1 MLQTAEDLAQQ
12 QRTWG
17 SSPTYDTEEQMAE
30 YFRRNNVR
38 TILDFG
44 FTKNM
49 TLDQV
54 RPFHDY
60 AIDTQQRF
68 SDVIFGNW
76 LQIDPRLGGAA
87 VDEMRRCIDESDGFI
102 GYCVSAAGMGF
113 PASDPIYDPFY
124 RLSLDNDIPVLVL
137 VGYTG
142 SGAGIPGGKG
152 VKLDLCHPRY
162 VDELAINYP
171 TLKIITGRP
180 AWPWQDEMIAVMLHK
195 PNVWAELHGW
205 SPKYLTEPL
214 RRDIA
219 RRLKDRVMFGADYPL
234 FRYERLVADWKTLG
248 FDEETLE
255 RVFHRNAEKLFAPQ
269 LQKTLQ
275 TQHLDHCGSRAEGSR
290 RRHRRIERGHRLRH
304 RRVVR
309 VRGRGRDDRRAPQGT
324 ARELR
329 PSRCA
334 PRPARACS
342 RCPPISGAPMTAHAS
357 SNRPRPSS
365 AASTCWST
373 TTARRRSA
381 CSTSSM
387 TPHGTRRSS
396 RT

>member
-1 MLQTAEDLAQQ
+1 MRLFDLHSHWGTKRGYVLQTPEDLAQQ

-44 FTKNM
+44 FTKSI

-60 AIDTQQRF
+60 AIETQQRF

-76 LQIDPRLGGAA
+76 LQIDPRLGGEA
-87 VDEMRRCIDESDGFI
+87 VDEIERCIDASDGFI

-124 RLSLDNDIPVLVL
+124 RLSLDKDIPVLVL

-152 VKLDLCHPRY
+152 VKLDLCHPRH

-219 RRLKDRVMFGADYPL
+219 RRLKNRVMFGADYPL
-234 FRYERLVADWKTLG
+234 FRYERLVADWRSLG
-248 FDEETLE
+248 FDDETLE
-255 RVFHRNAEKLFAPQ
+255 RVFYRNAETLFAPQ

-275 TQHLDHCGSRAEGSR
+275 AQ
-290 RRHRRIERGHRLRH
+290 
-304 RRVVR
+304 
-309 VRGRGRDDRRAPQGT
+309 
-324 ARELR
+324 
-329 PSRCA
+329 
-334 PRPARACS
+334 
-342 RCPPISGAPMTAHAS
+342 
-357 SNRPRPSS
+357 
-365 AASTCWST
+365 
-373 TTARRRSA
+373 
-381 CSTSSM
+381 
-387 TPHGTRRSS
+387 PH
-396 RT
+396 

>member
-1 MLQTAEDLAQQ
+1 MRLFDLHSHWGTRSGYVLQTAEDLAQQ

-60 AIDTQQRF
+60 AIETQHRF

-87 VDEMRRCIDESDGFI
+87 VDEIERCINESDGFI

-113 PASDPIYDPFY
+113 AASDPIYDPFY
-124 RLSLDNDIPVLVL
+124 RLSIDNDIPVLVL

-171 TLKIITGRP
+171 NLKIITGRP

-234 FRYERLVADWKTLG
+234 FRYERLVEDWKTLG

-255 RVFHRNAEKLFAPQ
+255 RVFHLNAEKLFAPQ
-269 LQKTLQ
+269 LHKTLQ
-275 TQHLDHCGSRAEGSR
+275 TQH
-290 RRHRRIERGHRLRH
+290 
-304 RRVVR
+304 
-309 VRGRGRDDRRAPQGT
+309 
-324 ARELR
+324 
-329 PSRCA
+329 
-334 PRPARACS
+334 
-342 RCPPISGAPMTAHAS
+342 
-357 SNRPRPSS
+357 
-365 AASTCWST
+365 
-373 TTARRRSA
+373 
-381 CSTSSM
+381 
-387 TPHGTRRSS
+387 
-396 RT
+396 